1 MSRITLVTFTVVLA
15 AESLIICAGNAFTI
29 FVFWSQRKGSLKRTC
44 YLLLNLAVIDLFVGA
59 TQPISLATQ
68 VKPFFLKGSSSY
80 NDVHSHG
87 YSFSAFF
94 VAFSRMSVVSL
105 AVISLERTFAVL
117 CPFLHR
123 TARSQ
128 VYFYSIAFVWA
139 AGIVVAT
146 IYLFP
151 AFRLWDQFY
160 SIIAMNILV
169 MFCVFT
175 ICVSYTVIRFHIK
188 RSHQVFDF
196 VQKGNM
202 ERNLK
207 LSKTMFIVTALSF
220 SCWIPSIILY
230 AVVNA
235 CFNCVPSEV
244 MWIGTVLHSGN
255 SIVNPI
261 AYSCRMPIFRKT
273 LSRLLKKRQPENVEL
288 AQL

>member
-1 MSRITLVTFTVVLA
+1 MSRITLVIFCTVLA
-15 AESLIICAGNAFTI
+15 TESFVICVGNAFTI
-29 FVFWSQRKGSLKRTC
+29 FVFWSQRKCSLRRTC
-44 YLLLNLAVIDLFVGA
+44 YLLLNLSVIDLLVGA
-59 TQPISLATQ
+59 TQPISIATK
-68 VKPFFLKGSSSY
+68 VIPFFLKGPSSF
-80 NDVHSHG
+80 NDVHSDG
-87 YSFSAFF
+87 YSLSTVF
-94 VAFSRMSVVSL
+94 VAFSCMSVVSL
-105 AVISLERTFAVL
+105 AVISLERAFAVL

-123 TARSQ
+123 TASSQ

-151 AFRLWDQFY
+151 AFRLWVQFY

-169 MFCVFT
+169 MLCVFT
-175 ICVSYTVIRFHIK
+175 ICLSYMAIHFHIK

-196 VQKGNM
+196 VQRGNT

-207 LSKTMFIVTALSF
+207 LSKTMLIVTALSF
-220 SCWIPSIILY
+220 SCWIPSAILY
-230 AVVNA
+230 TVVDA
-235 CFNCVPSEV
+235 CLGCVPSEV
-244 MWIGTVLHSGN
+244 RWIGTILHLGN

-273 LSRLLKKRQPENVEL
+273 LNRLLKKRQPENVEL